1 MTCKDLQTLETEVER
16 LKCELERE
24 TSLRKNACNA
34 YEYLMQQFKQLQR
47 AQFGARSEKYEDPNN
62 PQQSLFDDNQ
72 SDLEANPSTSDESNV
87 VDIAAYKRRKNKSSK
102 EPIKRIIIIPVLNK
116 ICSCGCEKKV
126 IRYEMR
132 EYYHYVPAI
141 FEKIEQR
148 REVVACTSGCSGS
161 IETAK
166 KPDHVLPKIQASHSL
181 LAHIIVSKFVDRQ
194 PLYHLEKQFKQ
205 RFGVDISRQQMA
217 NWLILLKPKLQ
228 PLLNLLKDEII
239 DDDIASM
246 DATQLQVLRE
256 PGRPPTTKS
265 YAYCFRGGS
274 PSKKVVLFEYNAE
287 SHKPFVANWFAGF
300 QGIIHSDADPFFN
313 LLSSQADVDLSYC
326 NAHARRKFEPIAKA
340 VKSDGIAHHAMRI
353 YRQLY
358 KIERDAKNRNLTPV
372 QRHQLRQDKAKP
384 ILDDF
389 KAWLKKIDPT
399 LLPKSPLGKAVAYAL
414 NHWDGLIRYLS
425 DGRLEID
432 NNLTEQEIKMFVIIR
447 KNFLFCTSVAG
458 AEALCA
464 HFSLLR
470 TAIANGL
477 EPYRYIKAVL
487 DALPFCQTV
496 EDYEALLPWNIY
508 LHSELEQQAV

>member
-1 MTCKDLQTLETEVER
+1 MSSNDLQTLEAEIER

-24 TSLRKNACNA
+24 ISLRKNACNA

-47 AQFGARSEKYEDPNN
+47 TQFGTRSEKYEDPNH

-72 SDLEANPSTSDESNV
+72 PDSNENLTPNDETNV
-87 VDIAAYKRRKNKSSK
+87 VDIAAYKRRKKKSNK
-102 EPIKRIIIIPVLNK
+102 ETIKRIVIIPAQNK
-116 ICSCGCEKKV
+116 ICSCGREKKV
-126 IRYEMR
+126 IRYEVR
-132 EYYHYVPAI
+132 EFYHHVPAI

-148 REVVACTSGCSGS
+148 REVVACTSGCAGS

-181 LAHIIVSKFVDRQ
+181 LSHIIVSKFIDRQ
-194 PLYHLEKQFKQ
+194 PLYHLEKQFNQ
-205 RFGVDISRQQMA
+205 RFGVNITRQQMA

-239 DDDIASM
+239 DYDIASM

-265 YAYCFRGGS
+265 YVYCFRGGL
-274 PSKKVVLFEYNAE
+274 PSKKVVLFEYNAQM
-287 SHKPFVANWFAGF
+287 HKPYVANWFAGF
-300 QGIIHSDADPFFN
+300 QGFIHSDADPFFD
-313 LLSSQADVDLSYC
+313 LLSSQADIDLSYC

-358 KIERDAKNRNLTPV
+358 KIERDAKNRNLTPA
-372 QRHQLRQDKAKP
+372 QRHQLRQDKSKP
-384 ILDDF
+384 ILEDF
-389 KAWLKKIDPT
+389 KAWLENVAPT
-399 LLPKSPLGKAVAYAL
+399 LLPKSPLGKAAAYAL
-414 NHWDGLIRYLS
+414 NHWDGLIRYLD

-458 AEALCA
+458 AQALCA

-487 DALPFCQTV
+487 DALPNCQTV
-496 EDYEALLPWNIY
+496 EDYEAALPWNIN
-508 LHSELEQQAV
+508 LNDIPEQQVA